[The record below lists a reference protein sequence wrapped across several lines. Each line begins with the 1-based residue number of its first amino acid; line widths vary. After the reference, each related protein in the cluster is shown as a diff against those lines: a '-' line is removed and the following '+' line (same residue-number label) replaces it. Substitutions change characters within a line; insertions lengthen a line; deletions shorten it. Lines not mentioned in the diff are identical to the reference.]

1 MKHTICQ
8 GLQARLWLLSPQL
21 LTVLMAVMTQ
31 VPLPQSPESC
41 PALWQEEKQ
50 CINSAPEWVCK
61 LTFNNCVCACTV
73 PDLPVADQKMLLNYC
88 IVFIKFF

>member
-1 MKHTICQ
+1 V
-8 GLQARLWLLSPQL
+8 QL
-21 LTVLMAVMTQ
+21 LMVEMAVMTQ
-31 VPLPQSPESC
+31 LLLPQSPESC

-61 LTFNNCVCACTV
+61 LTLITVCSCDV

-88 IVFIKFF
+88 TVFIKSLKWLCAKKLPGLFLCNL